1 MHYMVTLKPGSS
13 PEELEKAKEAAKS
26 AGGKITHE
34 STLIKSFKSVLHI
47 PAPSCSYHVLTSA
60 SVDVP
65 DDKVSTL
72 QTNEHVTVEAD
83 SEVHTQ

>member
-34 STLIKSFKSVLHI
+34 STLIKSFN
-47 PAPSCSYHVLTSA
+47 
-60 SVDVP
+60 VDVP